1 MKLSTLL
8 LSSAAVLVAG
18 AAFAADLPAKKAAP
32 AAAATGCP
40 AFGAGFFSIPGGD
53 TCIKFSGYMA
63 YEGSY
68 ANDGTYSQGGD
79 MRIATDVRSNSE
91 MGVVRGFTR
100 VDALNGAMLNPSRL
114 YAQLGGFTAGQ
125 QGSMADISGTNGWN
139 YGSKLGGGTGVGLTY
154 EMSAGSATV
163 KVGLENAA
171 TLATGGDTAKRPDVL
186 GSVKIPA
193 GPATAQ
199 LVVASHEAVSSVA
212 GGARTTGYA
221 VIGKLSASTGGFGVS
236 VFGGTSTGALKYTYG
251 ISQTDD
257 YDGTDTSAGSNMGGE
272 VTYGVGAGTLAVAIG
287 QQTAKL
293 GSSSNTRQTIG
304 VDYAYTV
311 AKGFVVEPEFIA
323 ATTDSVTSNT
333 MYLTIHRDF

>member
-32 AAAATGCP
+32 AAATGCS
-40 AFGAGFFSIPGGD
+40 AFGNGFFAIPGGNN
-53 TCIKFSGYMA
+53 CISFSGYMA
-63 YEGSY
+63 YAGSY
-68 ANDGTYSQGGD
+68 SNNGTYSQGADG
-79 MRIATDVRSNSE
+79 RILTDVRSSSE
-91 MGVVRGFTR
+91 LGVVRGVIRTNFN
-100 VDALNGAMLNPSRL
+100 DASALKVGRI
-114 YAQLGGFTAGQ
+114 YAQLGGLTVGKDA
-125 QGSMADISGTNGWN
+125 SMADISGTNGWN
-139 YGSKLGGGTGVGLTY
+139 YDSNLGGGTGIGMAY
-154 EMSAGSATV
+154 EMAAGSATV
-163 KVGLENAA
+163 KVGIENAA
-171 TLATGGDTAKRPDVL
+171 TLSGGGDTAKRPDVL
-186 GSVKIPA
+186 ASVKIPA

-221 VIGKLSASTGGFGVS
+221 VLGKVSAKAGDFGVS
-236 VFGGTSTGALKYTYG
+236 VFGGTSTGALKYTYA
-251 ISQTDD
+251 ISQTND
-257 YDGTDTSAGSNMGGE
+257 YNGTDTSAGSNMGGE
-272 VTYGVGAGTLAVAIG
+272 VTYGIGAGTLAVALG

-293 GSSSNTRQTIG
+293 GASSNTMQTIG

-333 MYLTIHRDF
+333 MYITIHRDF

>member
-32 AAAATGCP
+32 AAAPTGCS
-40 AFGAGFFSIPGGD
+40 AFGAGFFAIPGGNN
-53 TCIKFSGYMA
+53 CISFSGYMA
-63 YEGSY
+63 YAGSY
-68 ANDGTYSQGGD
+68 SNNGTYSQGADG
-79 MRIATDVRSNSE
+79 RILTDVRSSSE
-91 MGVVRGFTR
+91 LGVVRGVIRTNFSEAS
-100 VDALNGAMLNPSRL
+100 ALSVGRI
-114 YAQLGGFTAGQ
+114 YAQLGGLTVGKDA
-125 QGSMADISGTNGWN
+125 SMADISGTNGWN
-139 YGSKLGGGTGVGLTY
+139 YGSNLGGGSGIGMAY
-154 EMSAGSATV
+154 EMAAGSATV
-163 KVGLENAA
+163 KVGIENAA
-171 TLATGGDTAKRPDVL
+171 TLSGGGDTAKRPDVL
-186 GSVKIPA
+186 ASVKIPA

-221 VIGKLSASTGGFGVS
+221 VLGKLSATTGGFGVA
-236 VFGGTSTGALKYTYG
+236 VFGGTSTGALKYTNA
-251 ISQTDD
+251 ISQTND
-257 YDGTDTSAGSNMGGE
+257 YDGTNTSAGSNMGGE
-272 VTYGVGAGTLAVAIG
+272 VTYGVGNGLLAVAIG

-293 GSSSNTRQTIG
+293 GSSSNTTQTIG
-304 VDYAYTV
+304 VDYAYTI